1 MQKRW
6 EQIEYDI
13 TEATELQQQLH
24 INPVFCQLLVQR
36 GIRTYEAAKRFFR
49 PQLKHLHDPFLMKDM
64 EKAIRRITEAIIKKE
79 TILIYGDYDVD
90 GTTAV
95 SLVYSFFAPLHE
107 HLLYY
112 IPDRYKEGYGIS
124 TKGIDYAHQQGC
136 SLIIALDCGIKAYEA
151 IQMANEKN
159 IDVIVCDHHLP
170 DASTPDAYAIL
181 NPKQEDCSYPYKEL
195 SGCAIGFK
203 LVEAFAQLYN
213 ISFKEKVVP
222 LLDLVAISLACDFV
236 PLTGENRVLATF
248 GLQIINSSTRI
259 GIQTLKAAL
268 YTTTNYT
275 IRDLVFGIGPHI
287 NAAGRMEHA
296 TLAVQLFTAP
306 TAAIAQPL
314 VEQLIDLNQQ
324 RRTIEHTM
332 LEEAVAMVKNDVL
345 LGEKKAIVL
354 FKNDWH
360 KGVIGILASKIV
372 DLYHKPTIILTESNG
387 RLVGSARS
395 VADFNLY
402 NAITACKD
410 LLINYGGHAF
420 AAGLS
425 LKIAHLKTFKQQ
437 FQQTVNH
444 QIKTN
449 QEQAI
454 IYVDSPLKLA
464 DINDKFWQLLQQFAP
479 FGPQNM
485 RPIFSSKPI
494 QDTGYSKS
502 IKDRHI
508 KLVVRQQNSAPMEG
522 IAFNLGQHLD
532 NITAKKHFELC
543 YVLEENT
550 FKGKTKLQLNVRD
563 IRFV

>member
-6 EQIEYDI
+6 EHIEYDI

-49 PQLKHLHDPFLMKDM
+49 PQLAHLHDPFLMKDM
-64 EKAIRRITEAIIKKE
+64 EKAVRRIAEAVIKKQK
-79 TILIYGDYDVD
+79 ILIYGDYDVD

-95 SLVYSFFAPLHE
+95 ALVYTFLKPFHE
-107 HLLYY
+107 QLIYY

-124 TKGIDYAHQQGC
+124 TKGIDYAHQQDC
-136 SLIIALDCGIKAYEA
+136 ALILALDCGIKAYEA
-151 IQMANEKN
+151 IRMANEKA

-170 DASTPDAYAIL
+170 DATLPEAYAIL
-181 NPKQEDCSYPYKEL
+181 NPKQSDCSYPYKEL

-213 ISFKEKVVP
+213 ISFEEKVAP

-236 PLTGENRVLATF
+236 PLTGENRVLASF
-248 GLQIINSSTRI
+248 GLQLVNKPQRI
-259 GIQTLKAAL
+259 GIQTLQTAL
-268 YTTTNYT
+268 NKNTHYT

-296 TLAVQLFTAP
+296 RLAVELFIAP
-306 TAAIAQPL
+306 TETAANQL
-314 VEQLIDLNQQ
+314 VEKLIDLNQQ
-324 RRTIEHTM
+324 RREIEKAM
-332 LEEAVAMVKNDVL
+332 LEEAVAMIENDVL
-345 LGEKKAIVL
+345 LGEKKAIIL

-402 NAITACKD
+402 KAIDACKD
-410 LLINYGGHAF
+410 LFINYGGHAF

-425 LKIAHLKTFKQQ
+425 LKIANFNPFKQQ
-437 FQQTVNH
+437 FQQIVAE
-444 QIKTN
+444 QIKSH

-502 IKDRHI
+502 IKERHI
-508 KLVVRQQNSAPMEG
+508 KLVVRQQNSAPIEG
-522 IAFNLGQHLD
+522 IAFNLGQHMD

-550 FKGKTKLQLNVRD
+550 FKGQSKLQLNVKD